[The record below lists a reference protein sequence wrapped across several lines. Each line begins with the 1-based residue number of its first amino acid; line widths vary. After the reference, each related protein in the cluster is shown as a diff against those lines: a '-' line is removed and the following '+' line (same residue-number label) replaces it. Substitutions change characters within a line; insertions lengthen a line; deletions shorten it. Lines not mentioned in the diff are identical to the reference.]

1 MFYQIKSYLKF
12 LFRSTN
18 EHGVH
23 SPFVYN
29 FITKCFYDSV
39 NYREYSVLKTYRK
52 RLLSSS
58 EQIEITDFGEG
69 SRVFTSNKRKVGA
82 IAKNAGITPTKQ
94 KLLFKTARYFKAENI
109 LELGTSLGLATA
121 ALSLSNPLAKI
132 ETVEGCANTAK
143 VANQFFENF
152 KLENIQLHTMRFED
166 FLAKLTSEKYDLV
179 YIDGNHNREKTLH
192 YFNLLEKHATND
204 SVFIFD
210 DIYWSEQMT
219 LAWKEII
226 SHPKVTVSIDTF
238 HWGIIFF
245 RKEQAKEHF
254 VIRL

>member
-1 MFYQIKSYLKF
+1 VFYQLKSYLKF
-12 LFRSTN
+12 LFRSSN

-29 FITKCFYDSV
+29 YITKCFYDSAKHI
-39 NYREYSVLKTYRK
+39 EFSILKKYRK
-52 RLLSSS
+52 QLLSSS
-58 EQIEITDFGEG
+58 EHIEITDFGEG
-69 SRVFTSNKRKVGA
+69 SRVFTSNTRKIAA
-82 IAKNAGITPTKQ
+82 IAKNAGITAKKQ
-94 KLLFKTARYFKAENI
+94 KLLFKTARYFKAENF

-121 ALSLSNPLAKI
+121 ALSLANPLAKI
-132 ETVEGCANTAK
+132 QTVEGCPNTAK
-143 VANQFFENF
+143 VANQFFENY

-166 FLAKLTSEKYDLV
+166 YLAKLTSEKFDLV

-192 YFNLLEKHATND
+192 YFNLLKKHATND

-219 LAWKEII
+219 LAWKEILE
-226 SHPKVTVSIDTF
+226 HPKVTLSIDTF
-238 HWGIIFF
+238 HWGLIFF
-245 RKEQAKEHF
+245 RREQAKEHF

>member
-1 MFYQIKSYLKF
+1 MFYQLKSYLKF
-12 LFRSTN
+12 LSRSTN

-29 FITKCFYDSV
+29 FITKCFYDSA
-39 NYREYSVLKTYRK
+39 NYREYSVLKSYRN

-69 SRVFTSNKRKVGA
+69 SRVFTSNTRKIAA
-82 IAKNAGITPTKQ
+82 IAKNAGISPKRQ
-94 KLLFKTARYFKAENI
+94 KLLFKTARYFNAENI

-121 ALSLSNPLAKI
+121 ALSLANPLAKI
-132 ETVEGCANTAK
+132 QTVEGCPNTAK
-143 VANQFFENF
+143 VTNQFFENY

-166 FLAKLTSEKYDLV
+166 YLAKLTSEKFDLV
-179 YIDGNHNREKTLH
+179 YVDGNHNREKTIH
-192 YFNLLEKHATND
+192 YFNQLEKHTTND

-226 SHPKVTVSIDTF
+226 EHPKVTLSIDTF
-238 HWGIIFF
+238 HWGLIFF